1 MLRAYKS
8 IEHDFKKAHELIEYL
23 VYEVWCK
30 ADATPV
36 ITKLNDTLKKLYE
49 DGRLKTF
56 KANVDEIY
64 TICQGLDEDEKTAFA
79 TIFQHNNRIPE
90 LCAGGIKPM
99 ALSTLNKELREKV
112 KSFFEGLYTGF
123 LGWKTVCDT
132 YSDKKSYYN
141 ALITQNDFNECPC
154 CGYGD
159 IKNEYSKGYSAYD
172 HYLPQKHYPLST
184 TNANNLVPTCTE
196 CNSDE
201 KGEDDILESGQPVF
215 YPFDPAH
222 PNIEES
228 ITVTVASK
236 ALDKFTEKD
245 RTKRDFESSEIAVDF
260 TLADDRI
267 ASWNTTYGIKTRYF
281 GKVAING
288 KSWLDQVR
296 ALYRLYADE
305 IPGYNMER
313 AFEGVLKVDSDKQLR
328 FLKRPFLGHL
338 KSDHAPLLR
347 AIIEVSGD
355 SRINT

>member
-8 IEHDFKKAHELIEYL
+8 IEHDFKKSHGLIEYL

-36 ITKLNDTLKKLYE
+36 KNKLNDTLKELYE
-49 DGRLKTF
+49 NGRLKNF
-56 KANVDEIY
+56 KKDVDEIY
-64 TICQGLDEDEKTAFA
+64 KVCKGLTKDEKNAFA
-79 TIFQHNNRIPE
+79 KTFEQNNRIQE
-90 LCAGGIKPM
+90 LCAGDKPI
-99 ALSTLNKELREKV
+99 ALSTLKKELRGKV
-112 KSFFEGLYTGF
+112 KNFFEGLYTGF
-123 LGWKTVCDT
+123 LGWKTVCET

-172 HYLPQKHYPLST
+172 HYLSQKHYPLST

-201 KGEDDILESGQPVF
+201 KGEDDILASGQPVF

-228 ITVTVASK
+228 ITVTVDSK
-236 ALDKFTEKD
+236 ALNKFTEQD
-245 RTKRDFESSEIAVDF
+245 RTNSYFESTEIAVDF
-260 TLADDRI
+260 TLADDRV

-281 GKVAING
+281 GKVALNG
-288 KSWLDQVR
+288 KSWLNQVR
-296 ALYRLYADE
+296 ANYRHYADE
-305 IPGYNMER
+305 IPGYTMER
-313 AFEGVLKVDSDKQLR
+313 AFDGVLKVDADLQFG

-338 KSDHAPLLR
+338 KSDHAHLLR
-347 AIIEVSGD
+347 AIVEVKDD
-355 SRINT
+355 SKMS